1 MRRRSVAVLALL
13 TVFAIAWNAALSDT
27 PQARLSDFARLSEL
41 EHSRTLLAPLA
52 ALWSDFCSSAWRMQA
67 VEALVQ
73 LAAVGVVAWAVRT
86 RSASTAATAV
96 AGILLAVSSLP
107 AHWLG
112 RPLGILDCIALLAL
126 TFVFAE
132 LGGRMHRAALV
143 AACIATAAG
152 GWPFIPVVA
161 AAAVRRD
168 RAALEA
174 LGASVIGLFF
184 RALAGTPQPAELFGV
199 NPSPDAVLR
208 GVKLL
213 IAAAVLA
220 PAVVFALTRAHVRSA
235 LRRWIA
241 AAQADAPLVV
251 AALVLLVSAVVLQQ
265 RALAVFAAESAA
277 LIGFAPIGGVLAN
290 RLSGV
295 RYGVVGLAAVIVCA
309 GLAVRVI
316 PQPTG
321 DALRIAHD
329 RGVLRAPGIGN
340 GSPVIVVDHAN
351 PVLRARYLAYIL
363 SYLAGRPLDVRYAET
378 VPAGESAVI
387 LDAQAGGVERVD
399 LNLKVL
405 RALSAARCTVRFD
418 FLAHTGTIDQDVHV
432 ETPSG
437 KGVIPNWDLTTPAG
451 PLPTLTVVSPFT
463 YRYERVPVRRG
474 DRLVYAV
481 AKAMPSGY
489 AMRGSVRIK
498 IPGRPV
504 RVVDDQLE
512 PADTALVSREWHY
525 RSIPL
530 DVQRDTT
537 ARVVFA
543 ALTTAG
549 QNLGDWAAF
558 GSPAVVAGAPGACRA
573 ETPATGSPAPAKR
586 T

>member
-1 MRRRSVAVLALL
+1 LRRRSAAVLALL
-13 TVFAIAWNAALSDT
+13 TVVAIAWNAALSDA

-41 EHSRTLLAPLA
+41 ERSRTVLAPLA

-86 RSASTAATAV
+86 RSASTAATAI

-126 TFVFAE
+126 AFVFAE
-132 LGGRMHRAALV
+132 LGGRMHRAALL
-143 AACIATAAG
+143 ATCIATAAG
-152 GWPFIPVVA
+152 GWPFIPLLAV
-161 AAAVRRD
+161 AAVRRD
-168 RAALEA
+168 RAALQA
-174 LGASVIGLFF
+174 LGAGVIGLFF
-184 RALAGTPQPAELFGV
+184 RVLAGTPQPAELFGV
-199 NPSPDAVLR
+199 NPSADAVLR

-235 LRRWIA
+235 LNRWIA
-241 AAQADAPLVV
+241 AAQADAPLVA
-251 AALVLLVSAVVLQQ
+251 AALVLLVSAAVLQQ

-277 LIGFAPIGGVLAN
+277 LIGFAPIGGVLAK
-290 RLSGV
+290 RFSGV
-295 RYGVVGLAAVIVCA
+295 RYGVVALAAAIACA
-309 GLAVRVI
+309 GFAVRVI
-316 PQPTG
+316 PHPAD

-329 RGVLRAPGIGN
+329 RRVLRAPVTGN
-340 GSPVIVVDHAN
+340 GSPVIVVDHGNAA
-351 PVLRARYLAYIL
+351 LRERYPAYVL

-378 VPAGESAVI
+378 VPATGDAVVF
-387 LDAQAGGVERVD
+387 DAQAGGIERVD
-399 LNLKVL
+399 RNLKAL

-418 FLAHTGTIDQDVHV
+418 FLAHAGTINQDVHV

-437 KGVIPNWDLTTPAG
+437 KGVIPNWEVATPAG
-451 PLPTLTVVSPFT
+451 PLSTLTVLSPFT
-463 YRYERVPVRRG
+463 YRFERVPVRRG

-481 AKAMPSGY
+481 AKAMPSGN
-489 AMRGSVRIK
+489 AMRGSVRIE
-498 IPGRPV
+498 IPGRPA
-504 RVVDDQLE
+504 RVVDDELQ
-512 PADTALVSREWHY
+512 PADPTLGSREWHY

-537 ARVVFA
+537 VRVVFA
-543 ALTTAG
+543 ALTTTS

-558 GSPAVVAGAPGACRA
+558 GSPAVVGDSPGACRA
-573 ETPATGSPAPAKR
+573 ERTG
-586 T
+586 